1 MDTSWSGT
9 GTIKSKRYVCSY
21 CNCRVSSDTG
31 YKSGV
36 SQIILIC
43 PDCDSPT
50 YFPHHSKDKYIPSPS
65 FGENVINLPDDVKKL
80 YAEAR
85 RCMSVSAYSST
96 VMLCRKLLMHIA
108 VEKGAKGKLSFSDYV
123 NWLDENNYIPPD
135 GKGWVDYIRKKGN
148 ETNHVIQ
155 IMEKDDA
162 EKLITFIGMLMKI
175 IYEYPSMIPQP
186 ENGA

>member
-1 MDTSWSGT
+1 
-9 GTIKSKRYVCSY
+9 
-21 CNCRVSSDTG
+21 
-31 YKSGV
+31 
-36 SQIILIC
+36 
-43 PDCDSPT
+43 
-50 YFPHHSKDKYIPSPS
+50 
-65 FGENVINLPDDVKKL
+65 
-80 YAEAR
+80 
-85 RCMSVSAYSST
+85 MSVSAYSST